1 MAEDKV
7 FVEGVIFKKP
17 HENAPD
23 FVKGSLSLKMKDLIE
38 FAKTHHKDGWL
49 NIDLLESR
57 GGKYYAALN
66 TFEPKK
72 QDGGNKRETEIPAA
86 TPESDGGIP
95 FDDDIP
101 F

>member
-1 MAEDKV
+1 MAEEKV
-7 FVEGVIFKKP
+7 FIDGVIFKKP

-23 FVKGSLSLKMKDLIE
+23 FVKGSLSLKMKELIE

-57 GGKYYAALN
+57 NGKYYAALN

-72 QDGGNKRETEIPAA
+72 QGSSSGEPPAQEA
-86 TPESDGGIP
+86 PAPSGD
-95 FDDDIP
+95 FNDDIP

>member
-1 MAEDKV
+1 MAEEKV
-7 FVEGVIFKKP
+7 FADGVIFKKP

-38 FAKTHHKDGWL
+38 FAKKYHKDGWL
-49 NIDLLESR
+49 NLDLLESR

-72 QDGGNKRETEIPAA
+72 QSGSESAAQEAPAASGDFNDEIPW
-86 TPESDGGIP
+86 
-95 FDDDIP
+95 
-101 F
+101 

>member
-7 FVEGVIFKKP
+7 FADGVIFKKP

-23 FVKGSLSLKMKDLIE
+23 FVKGSLSLKMKELIE
-38 FAKTHHKDGWL
+38 FAKKYHKDGWL

-57 GGKYYAALN
+57 NGKYYAALN

-72 QDGGNKRETEIPAA
+72 QSSSSSEPPADA
-86 TPESDGGIP
+86 P
-95 FDDDIP
+95 FDDEIP

>member
-1 MAEDKV
+1 MPEDKI
-7 FVEGVIFKKP
+7 FPEGVIFKKP

-38 FAKTHHKDGWL
+38 FAKKHHKDGWL
-49 NIDLLESR
+49 NIELLESR

-72 QDGGNKRETEIPAA
+72 GSSSEPPPPSGDFN
-86 TPESDGGIP
+86 
-95 FDDDIP
+95 DDIP

>member
-7 FVEGVIFKKP
+7 FADGVIFKKP

-23 FVKGSLSLKMKDLIE
+23 FVKGSLSLKMKELIE
-38 FAKTHHKDGWL
+38 FAKKYHKDGWL

-57 GGKYYAALN
+57 NGKYYAALN

-72 QDGGNKRETEIPAA
+72 QSGGEPVAPSGDFDDEIP
-86 TPESDGGIP
+86 
-95 FDDDIP
+95 F
-101 F
+101 

>member
-7 FVEGVIFKKP
+7 FADGVIFKKP

-23 FVKGSLSLKMKDLIE
+23 FVKGSLSLKMKELIE
-38 FAKTHHKDGWL
+38 FAKKYHKDGWL

-57 GGKYYAALN
+57 NGKYYAALN

-72 QDGGNKRETEIPAA
+72 QSGSEPPA
-86 TPESDGGIP
+86 PSGD

-101 F
+101 FSI

>member
-7 FVEGVIFKKP
+7 FADGVIFKKP

-38 FAKTHHKDGWL
+38 FAKKYHKDGWL
-49 NIDLLESR
+49 NLDLLESR
-57 GGKYYAALN
+57 NGKYYAALN
-66 TFEPKK
+66 TFEPMK
-72 QDGGNKRETEIPAA
+72 QSSPEPPANQPDPHGNLPA
-86 TPESDGGIP
+86 SGD